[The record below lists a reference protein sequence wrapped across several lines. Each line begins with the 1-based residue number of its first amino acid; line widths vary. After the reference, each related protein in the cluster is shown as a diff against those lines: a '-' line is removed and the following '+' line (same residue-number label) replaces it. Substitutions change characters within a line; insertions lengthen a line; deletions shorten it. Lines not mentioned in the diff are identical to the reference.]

1 MKTEKELLKFAKKIN
16 NKLYELHGFC
26 YSEKSNDIFDL
37 ENDSLIYQIECFNEH
52 LLSELIDDIQ
62 NDCVNNEGYEK
73 ELNQNWKMCQQIEK
87 YFNAVTNTPR
97 PGYIYG

>member
-1 MKTEKELLKFAKKIN
+1 MRRRR
-16 NKLYELHGFC
+16 
-26 YSEKSNDIFDL
+26 EKSNDIFDL

>member
-1 MKTEKELLKFAKKIN
+1 MFRIQISHFLNE
-16 NKLYELHGFC
+16 
-26 YSEKSNDIFDL
+26 
-37 ENDSLIYQIECFNEH
+37 LIY
-52 LLSELIDDIQ
+52 DIQ

-97 PGYIYG
+97 PDYIYG